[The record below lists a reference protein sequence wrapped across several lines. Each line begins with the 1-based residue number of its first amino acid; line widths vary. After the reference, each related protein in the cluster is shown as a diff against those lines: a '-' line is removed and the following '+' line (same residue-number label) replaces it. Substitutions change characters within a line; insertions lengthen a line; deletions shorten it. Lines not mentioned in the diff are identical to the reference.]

1 MKAILAEIDVN
12 APIPTDEHS
21 KQYYY
26 MKKMQSVLVEE
37 EQKLGRKVTA
47 CINTF
52 GCQMNANPVKRNN
65 NLIYCFC

>member
-12 APIPTDEHS
+12 APIPTDEHN

-26 MKKMQSVLVEE
+26 IKKMQTVLREE
-37 EQKLGRKVTA
+37 ELKLGHKVTA

-52 GCQMNANPVKRNN
+52 GCQMNV
-65 NLIYCFC
+65 IYGI